1 MCMSYVHDFMCGG
14 GPARRDLTDGG
25 SSACRRRERTT
36 HLSEPSLS
44 PAAQAERE
52 SEPRERPLSHTI
64 GSVVAGMAAKGAGG
78 LVQAD
83 DMPELLRLEQE
94 LR

>member
-1 MCMSYVHDFMCGG
+1 MHSGE
-14 GPARRDLTDGG
+14 PQW
-25 SSACRRRERTT
+25 STT

-44 PAAQAERE
+44 PVAQAERE

-83 DMPELLRLEQE
+83 DMPELLRLEQA

>member
-1 MCMSYVHDFMCGG
+1 
-14 GPARRDLTDGG
+14 
-25 SSACRRRERTT
+25 
-36 HLSEPSLS
+36 
-44 PAAQAERE
+44 
-52 SEPRERPLSHTI
+52 
-64 GSVVAGMAAKGAGG
+64 MAAKGAGG

>member
-1 MCMSYVHDFMCGG
+1 VHSGE
-14 GPARRDLTDGG
+14 PQR
-25 SSACRRRERTT
+25 STT